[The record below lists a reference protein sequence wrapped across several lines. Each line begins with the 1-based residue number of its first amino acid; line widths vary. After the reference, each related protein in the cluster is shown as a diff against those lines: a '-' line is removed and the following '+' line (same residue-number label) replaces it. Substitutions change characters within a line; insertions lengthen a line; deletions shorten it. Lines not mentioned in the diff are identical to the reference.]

1 MLRNEKQFK
10 TEVNCYRN
18 LILRE
23 YSARFN
29 RRYSLHALKSLC
41 LQANY
46 KYKKVWEKTSSKNI
60 TTEHGRIYFDNYT
73 NVYGGYGRGN
83 KPKHLYSLTSHRTE
97 NALTCTARTEE
108 IGLIHNGDK
117 DCLICVTKDNKEL
130 IRVHLTSGK
139 ILQQIYLSPVYKFR
153 DISWNE
159 SQSSIVVRSTKSHG
173 SHRQQ
178 TDIVKVLA
186 VFDVKPL
193 QFVGMMEIKKQEFG
207 ANTVDAGLCQGVLIT
222 MHQQSVVKMYSFQHI
237 LDMYRTSTYKLDDVI
252 GDEGHRL
259 GHRPIGLKFNIK
271 IEESPPVLFTVSCY
285 DHIVEF
291 SNKPFHYLYSPV
303 KTPEYFEVHSLENRS
318 LIENGILKT
327 GILDYANDRYRATF
341 WDDDSGRVLHIA
353 TSVVSFYNLT
363 TVPIQDNGERILQ
376 KSFEMNLSKEKS
388 KKDIP
393 YTSSGR
399 RVSKPKRQDSV
410 NTDQNMTI
418 YNVDYEDEL
427 DIISVT
433 AVYHDTDEPR
443 GVVCF
448 YDNKTGT
455 FLKEI
460 DIEEP
465 CSEIHEHRTL
475 IDLDTIV
482 QINKLWSGNFHCN
495 MYRLTNVESNKQE
508 VKNKPGRKISR
519 TYHRTRNR

>member
-1 MLRNEKQFK
+1 MLRNEKRFK
-10 TEVNCYRN
+10 AEVNCYRN
-18 LILRE
+18 LISRE

-29 RRYSLHALKSLC
+29 RRYSLHALKCLC

-60 TTEHGRIYFDNYT
+60 TSEYGRIYFDNYT
-73 NVYGGYGRGN
+73 NVFGGYGKGN
-83 KPKHLYSLTSHRTE
+83 QPKHLYSLTSHKLE

-108 IGLIHNGDK
+108 IGLAHNGEK

-130 IRVHLTSGK
+130 LRIHLTSGK
-139 ILQQIYLSPVYKFR
+139 ILQQMYLSPVYKFR

-159 SQSSIVVRSTKSHG
+159 SQSSIVIRSTKSHG
-173 SHRQQ
+173 SHRQ

-193 QFVGMMEIKKQEFG
+193 QFVGMMEIKKKEFG
-207 ANTVDAGLCQGVLIT
+207 TNTVDAGLCQGVLIT

-237 LDMYRTSTYKLDDVI
+237 LDMYRTSTHKLDDVI
-252 GDEGHRL
+252 DDEGHRL
-259 GHRPIGLKFNIK
+259 GHRPIGLKFNIQIK
-271 IEESPPVLFTVSCY
+271 ECPPVLFTVSCY
-285 DHIVEF
+285 DQIVEF
-291 SNKPFHYLYSPV
+291 SNKPFHYIYSPV
-303 KTPEYFEVHSLENRS
+303 KTPEYFEVHSLENKS
-318 LIENGILKT
+318 LIENGRLPT
-327 GILDYANDRYRATF
+327 GILDYAKDRYRASF

-363 TVPIQDNGERILQ
+363 TVASQENGKRILK

-388 KKDIP
+388 KEEFP
-393 YTSSGR
+393 FTSSGR
-399 RVSKPKRQDSV
+399 KVNKPKRQDSV
-410 NTDQNMTI
+410 NTVENMTI

-427 DIISVT
+427 DMICVT
-433 AVYHDTDEPR
+433 AVYDCSDEPR

-448 YDNKTGT
+448 YDNKNGT
-455 FLKEI
+455 LLKEI

-465 CSEIHEHRTL
+465 SSEINEHRTM
-475 IDLDTIV
+475 IDLDTII
-482 QINKLWSGNFHCN
+482 QINKLWSGTFHCN
-495 MYRLTNVESNKQE
+495 VYRLTSEESDKQE
-508 VKNKPGRKISR
+508 VNNKPGRKISR